1 MLCQWSKMK
10 TTSSQCWDYVSIQCL
25 TSDRTAARS
34 NGYPVLRA
42 MLLSREGRKLRAQ
55 APVRPDLAQFVSA
68 MLSNLQ

>member
-1 MLCQWSKMK
+1 M
-10 TTSSQCWDYVSIQCL
+10 SIQCL